1 MRIRSILR
9 VLFLLGTFAA
19 LSRSQ
24 RKPKPTQNSRGRASD
39 AVDEAGEGSFP
50 ASDPP
55 GWTLGEDERA

>member
-9 VLFLLGTFAA
+9 ALFLLGTFAA

-24 RKPKPTQNSRGRASD
+24 RKPKPAQSGRRASD
-39 AVDEAGEGSFP
+39 PVDEAGEGSFP

-55 GWTLGEDERA
+55 GWTLGKDERA